1 MEIIK
6 IIDLNIYHYN
16 NIIKI
21 KELFSEYINIKL
33 KKLDDNKLEIN
44 FIGEENEIYSKEF
57 FNYLIILESRNE
69 DWYFFMEYLFW
80 LM

>member
-69 DWYFFMEYLFW
+69 D
-80 LM
+80 